1 MQSENEKKEFETVW
15 YEKKGKIASITLNK
29 SERHNALTY
38 QMLNDINTALD
49 HAEADE
55 GTNVLG

>member
-15 YEKKGKIASITLNK
+15 YEKKGKIASITLNRP
-29 SERHNALTY
+29 ERHNALTY
-38 QMLNDINTALD
+38 QMPNNINAALN

-55 GTNVLG
+55 SSNVLG